1 MVRKWL
7 RGGWLREARPIRFL
21 RALQRDERGGTML
34 LMAIGLLASASMAAL
49 AVDMGYFYLLKT
61 QLQTTADVSALA
73 AVRQLPD
80 EDAARTAAVAYAALN
95 MPTSEHGSVLAASD
109 VVPGNWDSG
118 SRTFTAAGTPL
129 NAVQV
134 VTRRSQANGN
144 AAGSF
149 FARIIDRDAIDIKS
163 SAVAVSS
170 TDGEACVLAL
180 SSSASGA
187 VSTSGNANV
196 SMDGCSV
203 MANSNAADAVS
214 VGGNSVL
221 DVDCISTNGGV
232 SGTPTMLC
240 AAANEGVSTLADPYA
255 SLTLPSDPILC
266 DKPGNYST
274 QNGSLTDIHG
284 DGYIKVCGRLTIKG
298 NFTLQ
303 SNITYI
309 IEDAFAVNSGASA
322 SATGVTFIVQD
333 SVTINGGSTF
343 SISAPTSDLKFAGQ
357 AGMVL
362 IQDPSTPYSASNK
375 VKLNGGSNTE
385 FTGVIYVPNNDIT
398 FTGGNS
404 TDSNGCTQIVG
415 LTVSFSGNANMEN
428 NCAALGVTALDL
440 SGPSSLVR

>member
-1 MVRKWL
+1 
-7 RGGWLREARPIRFL
+7 
-21 RALQRDERGGTML
+21 ML

-80 EDAARTAAVAYAALN
+80 EDAARTAAVAYAVLN
-95 MPTSEHGSVLAASD
+95 MPTSEHGSVLATSD
-109 VVPGNWDSG
+109 VVPGNWDTG

-163 SAVAVSS
+163 SAVAISS

-187 VSTSGNANV
+187 VGTSGGGNV
-196 SMDGCSV
+196 DLDGCYV
-203 MANSNAADAVS
+203 MANSVAADAVS
-214 VGGNSVL
+214 VSGGSVL
-221 DVDCISTNGGV
+221 DVECVSTSGGV
-232 SGTPTMLC
+232 SGSPTMDC
-240 AAANEGVSTLADPYA
+240 SAANEGVSAVIDPFA
-255 SLTLPSDPILC
+255 SIAMPSVSFC
-266 DKPGNYST
+266 DKSGNYNT
-274 QNGSLTDIHG
+274 QNGSLSDVNG
-284 DGYIKVCGRLTIKG
+284 DGFIKVCGRLTIKG
-298 NFTLQ
+298 NFTLE
-303 SNITYI
+303 NDRTYI
-309 IEDAFAVNSGASA
+309 IEDAFAINSGASA

-333 SVTINGGSTF
+333 SVTINGGSSF
-343 SISAPTSDLKFAGQ
+343 SISAPTSDREFDGQ
-357 AGMVL
+357 SGMVF
-362 IQDPSTPYSASNK
+362 IQDPSTSYSPSNQ

-385 FTGVIYVPNNDIT
+385 FTGVIYVPNNDVT
-398 FTGGNS
+398 FTGGNA
-404 TDSNGCTQIVG
+404 TDSNGCTLIVG
-415 LTVSFSGNANMEN
+415 LTVSFSGNTDVEN
-428 NCAALGVTALDL
+428 NCSLLGVTAIDL